1 MPHEIHRDDP
11 PRVPSIGDIRAA
23 AERIAPYIRRTPT
36 IFTGPV
42 RNRGSVSSS
51 LCLKLECLQVVGSFK
66 PRGALNKLFS
76 LPDRT
81 SIRGLITA
89 SGGNHGLG
97 VVYAAYVARVPAT
110 IYLPTTTP
118 AAKIEKLRDWKART
132 VVEGASWDDSNR
144 IALAVAR
151 REGLTYIHAFADP
164 MVIAGQG
171 TIGLEVLE
179 AAPETDT
186 LVIAIGGGGLISGTA
201 IAARALKPGIRII
214 GVEPNGAATLYRS
227 LRAGRMVELERIT
240 TAAGTLG
247 ARATEQL
254 NFDLVREHVAEVVLV
269 SDDDMR
275 EAARWLWFEFGVAAE
290 LSGSAAVA
298 ALLAGRY
305 RARSGERVCAL
316 VCGAG
321 TDGIQKGANARHE

>member
-1 MPHEIHRDDP
+1 MPREFHRGDA
-11 PRVPSIGDIRAA
+11 PRAPSLTDIRAA
-23 AERIAPYIRRTPT
+23 AKRIAPYVRRTPT
-36 IFTGPV
+36 VLTGPV
-42 RNRGSVSSS
+42 RDRRNLGGALR
-51 LCLKLECLQVVGSFK
+51 LKLECLQVVGSFK

-76 LPDRT
+76 LPDRS

-97 VVYAAYVARVPAT
+97 VAYAAYVAGVPAT

-118 AAKIEKLRDWKART
+118 AAKIGKLREWNART
-132 VVEGASWDDSNR
+132 VVEGDSWDDSNR
-144 IALAVAR
+144 IALAAAR
-151 REGLTYIHAFADP
+151 GEGLTYIHAFADP
-164 MVIAGQG
+164 LVIAGQG

-179 AAPETDT
+179 DAPETDT

-201 IAARALKPGIRII
+201 IAARALRPDIRII
-214 GVEPNGAATLYRS
+214 GVEPEGAPTLYRS
-227 LRAGRMVELERIT
+227 LRAGRIVELDRIT

-254 NFDLVREHVAEVVLV
+254 NFDLVRDHVAEVVLV
-269 SDDDMR
+269 TDHDMR
-275 EAARWLWFEFGVAAE
+275 EAARWLWFELGVAAE

-305 RARSGERVCAL
+305 RAGSGERVCAL

-321 TDGIQKGANARHE
+321 TDGI

>member
-1 MPHEIHRDDP
+1 MLHEPDSGDA
-11 PRVPSIGDIRAA
+11 PRAPSVDDIRAA
-23 AERIAPYIRRTPT
+23 AKRIAPYVRRTPT
-36 IFTGPV
+36 ILTGPV
-42 RNRGSVSSS
+42 RDRRDTGSA

-76 LPDRT
+76 LPDPT

-97 VVYAAYVARVPAT
+97 VAYAAYVARVPAT

-118 AAKIEKLRDWKART
+118 AAKIEKLRAWNART
-132 VVEGASWDDSNR
+132 IVEGDSWDDSNR
-144 IALAVAR
+144 IALAAAR
-151 REGLTYIHAFADP
+151 SEGLTYIHSFADP

-171 TIGLEVLE
+171 TVGLELLE
-179 AAPETDT
+179 DAPETDT
-186 LVIAIGGGGLISGTA
+186 LVIAIGGGGLICGTA
-201 IAARALKPGIRII
+201 IAARARRPNIRII
-214 GVEPNGAATLYRS
+214 GVEPEGAPTLYRS
-227 LRAGRMVELERIT
+227 LRAGRIVELDRIT

-305 RARSGERVCAL
+305 RVGSGERVCAL

-321 TDGIQKGANARHE
+321 TDGI